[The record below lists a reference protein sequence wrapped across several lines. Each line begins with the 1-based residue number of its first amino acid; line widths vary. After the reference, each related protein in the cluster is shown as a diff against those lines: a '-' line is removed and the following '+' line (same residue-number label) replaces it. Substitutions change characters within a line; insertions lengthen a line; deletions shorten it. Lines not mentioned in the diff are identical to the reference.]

1 MHVKKEIV
9 GEFTGRMVFL
19 DSTCKKVHSYPTL
32 RNHIESL
39 QAAEAEGRGA
49 ETDGGSH
56 AGRFRSL
63 GDADRGRGTV
73 GCVFL
78 RSGWHADSE

>member
-9 GEFTGRMVFL
+9 GEFTGRMVF
-19 DSTCKKVHSYPTL
+19 DSTCEKVHSYPTL

-39 QAAEAEGRGA
+39 QAAEAGRGA
-49 ETDGGSH
+49 ETDRGSH
-56 AGRFRSL
+56 AGRFRSP